1 MKVFKNEHAKQK
13 IYNSYDILLKHWDVE
28 TEERDVNTQ
37 FGSTHVI
44 QFGDKANPPL
54 VLFHGVGDNSA
65 LMWYYNCKALS
76 EYFSIYAV
84 DTLGGPGKSV
94 PGQLYNKD
102 FKTILWLNEVMNGLQ
117 LEKVYIAGVSNG
129 SYLARLFAIRQPGRV
144 IKIISMS
151 GSVLIGSQKSPLINM
166 LKVFLPEALFPTK
179 KNVIKLIKKLTG
191 DNSFMFT
198 DNKAILNH
206 YQDLLQGFQTM
217 SMSYHKLEYFTEA
230 EYSTLKDKALFLCG
244 EDDPLGSRE
253 QTETEFQRL
262 GLNYRFY
269 KGVGH
274 GINHEIPEVINK
286 CFIEYFLESSV

>member
-1 MKVFKNEHAKQK
+1 MKVFKNERAKQK
-13 IYNSYDILLKHWDVE
+13 IYNSYDLLLKHWEVE
-28 TEERDVNTQ
+28 IEEREVLTQ
-37 FGSTHVI
+37 YGSTHII
-44 QFGDKANPPL
+44 QFGDKTKPPL

-76 EYFSIYAV
+76 EHFSIYAV

-94 PGQLYNKD
+94 PGHTYNKD
-102 FKTILWLNEVMNGLQ
+102 FKTILWLKEVMKGLQ
-117 LEKVYIAGVSNG
+117 LRQVYIAGVSNG
-129 SYLARLFAIRQPGRV
+129 SYLAQLFAIREPERV
-144 IKIISMS
+144 IKVISMS
-151 GSVLIGSQKSPLINM
+151 GSILTNKQKSPLKNM

-198 DNKAILNH
+198 DNTDILNH

-217 SMSYHKLEYFTEA
+217 AMSYHKLEYFTEA
-230 EYSTLKDKALFLCG
+230 EYYSLKNKALFLCG

-253 QTETEFQRL
+253 RTEGEFQRL

-274 GINHEIPEVINK
+274 GINHEIPDVINK
-286 CFIEYFLESSV
+286 CIIEFFLEI